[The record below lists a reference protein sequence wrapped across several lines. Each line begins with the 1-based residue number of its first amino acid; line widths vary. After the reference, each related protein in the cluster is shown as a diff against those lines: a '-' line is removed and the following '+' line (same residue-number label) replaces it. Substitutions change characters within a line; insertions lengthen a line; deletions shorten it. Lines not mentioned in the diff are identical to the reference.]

1 MKGVANMP
9 NESTI
14 IDIYDKVLQDK
25 NTSPEYNRLRRK
37 CIEQRDKFE
46 TNLTE
51 EQRKELDDLIEERTI
66 MDEVELREFFIEG
79 FKRGAKII
87 SEVLCS

>member
-1 MKGVANMP
+1 MF
-9 NESTI
+9 NESII
-14 IDIYDKVLQDK
+14 IDIYEKVLQDK

-51 EQRKELDDLIEERTI
+51 EQRKELDNLIEERAV

-79 FKRGAKII
+79 FKRGAKIV
-87 SEVLCS
+87 SEVLCNKI